1 MSGDKLSAL
10 QWRILNI
17 LAELRPPFTLTGGA
31 ALAGIHLRHRQTRDL
46 DLFWR
51 ECPELGDLAV
61 RVGEMLR
68 AADLEVSTVQEATT
82 FHKLRVTDTHE
93 TCLVDLVAEPFAA
106 LEQPAEIRLDR
117 GGVLLVDTQHEILA
131 NKLCTLLSRS
141 ELRDLVDVKAL
152 LEAGED
158 LERGLADAAR
168 KDGGFSPL
176 TLAWVLRSL
185 RVAPLAQAL
194 GWSGVQIAELEAF
207 HGELI
212 ERVTSS
218 GAPE

>member
-1 MSGDKLSAL
+1 VSGDKLSAL
-10 QWRILNI
+10 QWRILFI

-31 ALAGIHLRHRQTRDL
+31 ALAGIHLRHRETRDL

-51 ECPELGDLAV
+51 EHPELGDLV
-61 RVGEMLR
+61 TRVGEMLR

-82 FHKLRVTDTHE
+82 FHRLRVADTRE
-93 TCLVDLVAEPFAA
+93 ICLVDLVAEPFAA
-106 LEQPAEIRLDR
+106 LEKPTEVQLDR
-117 GGVLLVDTQHEILA
+117 GVVLLVDTPHEILA

-152 LEAGED
+152 LDAGGN

-185 RVAPLAQAL
+185 RVSPLAQAL
-194 GWSGVQIAELEAF
+194 GWPEEQTAELVKF

-212 ERVTSS
+212 ELLTS
-218 GAPE
+218 GAAPE